1 MKKIRFY
8 NDDTI
13 FTENDEYLID
23 ILPTSITVTFK
34 SLEYLES
41 IFFHKL

>member
-23 ILPTSITVTFK
+23 ILPASITVTLDS
-34 SLEYLES
+34 SL
-41 IFFHKL
+41 

>member
-1 MKKIRFY
+1 VKKIRFY

-13 FTENDEYLID
+13 FTESDEYLTD
-23 ILPTSITVTFK
+23 ILSASITVIFK

-41 IFFHKL
+41 ISFHKL